1 MGQQKVNNMQKII
14 LELRLQLMVVENI
27 DGLLADEY
35 KNDQLKKKCFVVRYF
50 TNLFLTFILLW
61 TWGHCGKAVMSR
73 AVFSEAWRVRSVP

>member
-35 KNDQLKKKCFVVRYF
+35 KNDQLKKKCF
-50 TNLFLTFILLW
+50 
-61 TWGHCGKAVMSR
+61 AVQ
-73 AVFSEAWRVRSVP
+73 